1 MEYFS
6 RRCGNCGAEL
16 DGIDAIGGVIECKYC
31 HSRFPVARSTD
42 GNVLHFLFM
51 GEHEMDVG
59 EFDKAHEA
67 YAKAAQFDEK
77 ESAAY
82 WGMALSDFKV
92 RFLHYVNDKDETKL
106 QPICHEV
113 SKKVFSEDENYKK
126 AIACATAEQRVE
138 YERVA
143 HDIDY
148 IRGEFYRFQKEGV
161 DYDCFICVKVTDDA
175 TKRKTPDSDRAN
187 DLYYHLRDRGY
198 KPFYS
203 EREIQNKQGA
213 DYEARILYALYSSE
227 TMIIVCSDEKYLQT
241 KWVKN
246 EYTRFMGLIRN
257 DEKEYDSITI
267 AYFDTPIDKL
277 PGRDGRLQGVNLN
290 SPDAYSKIIDFVD
303 AHYKASFAVPDIV
316 RKSYG
321 ARTYDK
327 NAAVRTGVQKRKLG
341 SLGGSAEIS
350 VSDNSIL
357 KNATDFLRRGDYK
370 NAVNFANILI
380 KNNPANSAA
389 YELLFLAENK
399 CTDRTAYENM
409 RSTASSFDNLEKAIA
424 VASGDSAKELYGMLY
439 RHIEKTLDVAAYSE
453 YITLPDSTDEQI
465 AALNKKM
472 YADALRYGNQKIFDT
487 IIQTV
492 GDVDLFIKMNV
503 EFARKLND
511 GTSFGVTVV
520 APYYRAVLE
529 KADAGHGESLWYV
542 FVAAHAPKNQGEY
555 FCDQNNFPAI
565 ESGLFA
571 YGYNEFAAEKLFS
584 ICESELKNKNDNA
597 VALLNFLLSMIPSE
611 KNGEYYKRLRSS
623 VKIFM
628 DRGSYANAKQYNDM
642 YLAAKSKDDRAHL
655 NACLINHK
663 MNNPVSLFRLG
674 DGLLE
679 DPEFRA
685 AFDLYPENN
694 PGTNNIYMD
703 IYMYVQNNI
712 DLIAV
717 RDAFSAFEKEQR
729 VELNELCGCRD
740 TVVKYYKNKSER
752 KWRSILQEYFCN
764 DLGGIMKL
772 TKDITDNPAL
782 GEAFIFSIAYEY
794 CKADNKTFFN
804 IIDNPYGSGKIPYRY
819 VNDYTCEVCSG
830 KGYLSNAKC
839 RDCDGTGKKKK
850 TCGICDGDGYIQL
863 GFGPKNDCWHCGGT
877 GKVKSRENCHTCGG
891 TGIVDTKCPR
901 CNGNGFT
908 ADMPIYAC
916 IDYIRKHLKDKIE
929 DNKLKREEQKQRAEQ
944 AAASREKQFVK
955 ERKAAARAAR
965 RPLIATII
973 LDIIFCGIMIA
984 GIISVIADPLAAQEA
999 GVIVGGVATFFGFI
1013 STIAGCFAQRKQGN
1027 KAASVAWLIGG
1038 LVFIA
1043 LSINLIVVSLS

>member
-67 YAKAAQFDEK
+67 YAKAAQFDEN

-424 VASGDSAKELYGMLY
+424 VASGDGAKELYGMLY

-453 YITLPDSTDEQI
+453 YIILPDSTDEQI
-465 AALNKKM
+465 AALNIKM

-542 FVAAHAPKNQGEY
+542 FVAANAPKNQGEY

-571 YGYNEFAAEKLFS
+571 YGYNEFAAEKLFA
-584 ICESELKNKNDNA
+584 ICENELKNKNDNA

-740 TVVKYYKNKSER
+740 TVVKYYKDKSEQFWSKVLYQYGCYDFAEVLKLTRNVPTDIPELSQAYLFSLAYEFCKSNNKSE
-752 KWRSILQEYFCN
+752 FH
-764 DLGGIMKL
+764 
-772 TKDITDNPAL
+772 
-782 GEAFIFSIAYEY
+782 
-794 CKADNKTFFN
+794 
-804 IIDNPYGSGKIPYRY
+804 IIDNPHGGGKIPYKNIDMVCRSCNGKGYNNKSTCDDCNGTGKKLKKCSFCEGDGFVEYPGTLFGGSKKETCHKCGGSGKI
-819 VNDYTCEVCSG
+819 S
-830 KGYLSNAKC
+830 SNA
-839 RDCDGTGKKKK
+839 
-850 TCGICDGDGYIQL
+850 
-863 GFGPKNDCWHCGGT
+863 
-877 GKVKSRENCHTCGG
+877 NCPTCGG
-891 TGIVDTKCPR
+891 TGRIEKVCSTCSGTGIY
-901 CNGNGFT
+901 NNN
-908 ADMPIYAC
+908 MSIYANVE
-916 IDYIRKHLKDKIE
+916 YIEKHIEERIEANKKEAENKALIVIQRDARAKKI
-929 DNKLKREEQKQRAEQ
+929 
-944 AAASREKQFVK
+944 AASE
-955 ERKAAARAAR
+955 AR
-965 RPLIATII
+965 RPKIVISVLCAII
-973 LDIIFCGIMIA
+973 CGILLALLVTGVAKEIGYILGPALLFYGGIAMIA
-984 GIISVIADPLAAQEA
+984 GYVALRKKL
-999 GVIVGGVATFFGFI
+999 GKGVANVWLFGGI
-1013 STIAGCFAQRKQGN
+1013 
-1027 KAASVAWLIGG
+1027 
-1038 LVFIA
+1038 VFVI
-1043 LSINLIVVSLS
+1043 LCIVTLVVSVTSL